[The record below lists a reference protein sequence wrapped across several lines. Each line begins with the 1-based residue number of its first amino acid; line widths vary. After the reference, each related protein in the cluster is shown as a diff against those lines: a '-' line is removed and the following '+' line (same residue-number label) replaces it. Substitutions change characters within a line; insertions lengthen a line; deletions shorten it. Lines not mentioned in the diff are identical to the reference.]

1 MRYNTDHPKSSRRFM
16 MRQAKKQSDKIG
28 HTSRA
33 KMLRLADIVRTV
45 RIRLEEVKDKQSDK
59 LDR

>member
-1 MRYNTDHPKSSRRFM
+1 M
-16 MRQAKKQSDKIG
+16 MRQAKKQSEKMDR
-28 HTSRA
+28 TSRA
-33 KMLRLADIVRTV
+33 KMLRLADVVRTV